1 MNIASPDRS
10 QELVNDVYLVTTIC
24 FMVFLL
30 LGQYLRWSGLIRLK
44 HRNPSLSLLACL
56 IGLAAVAS
64 YFFGWWISRAFTAG
78 PGITG
83 GFGDLSDVWPWS
95 DAMAP
100 HLGRSGAGAGL
111 LHWFVFF
118 LTSAFV
124 ASLAAGPLLERSKG
138 GAILLLGVVA
148 SGVFYP
154 IASAWLWS
162 PQSWMVKLVG
172 FHDAFGAASIHTLAG
187 GFALGA
193 LVCLNSRV
201 AARDVENQVNL
212 LPAPIPWMAGFGGI
226 LILIGLL
233 GLSLCTLSFG
243 ITVDGQG
250 VPILVTTGAFGT
262 TTSLGTVFANFAMG
276 VAGGFLAGHAKEGG
290 QLNGTISGGVAG
302 LVAIAAGADIYHPL
316 QTFLVAAGLATVGLW
331 WRERLALRY
340 GVDDVTGT
348 VALHGIVGFLGV
360 TLSGIILWTYPA
372 SPGADFAHINPFGQ
386 VLGAIFAFGLF
397 GFLPGYV
404 ISRFLRFMDLL
415 QQPALFQ
422 LVGEGVVDSL
432 GRFGIQRKALD
443 REISAAKLAESEGER

>member
-1 MNIASPDRS
+1 MNIASADLS
-10 QELVNDVYLVTTIC
+10 QELANNVYLVSVIC
-24 FMVFLL
+24 FMLFLP
-30 LGQYLRWSGLIRLK
+30 LGQYFRWSGLIRQK
-44 HRNPSLSLLACL
+44 HRSPSLSLLLCL

-64 YFFGWWISRAFTAG
+64 YFLGWWISHAFTTG

-83 GFGDLSDVWPWS
+83 GFGDVSNAWPWS

-118 LTSAFV
+118 LTSMFV
-124 ASLAAGPLLERSKG
+124 ASLTAGPMLERSKG
-138 GAILLLGVVA
+138 GAILLLGIGVA
-148 SGVFYP
+148 SVFYP

-193 LVCLNSRV
+193 VVCLNSRI
-201 AARDVENQVNL
+201 AAHDVENKADVM
-212 LPAPIPWMAGFGGI
+212 PSPMPWTAASGDI
-226 LILIGLL
+226 LISFGLL
-233 GLSLCTLSFG
+233 GLSLSTLSLG
-243 ITVDGQG
+243 ITSNEQH
-250 VPILVTTGAFGT
+250 VPTLITTGAFGT
-262 TTSLGTVFANFAMG
+262 TTSLGTVLANFAMG
-276 VAGGFLAGHAKEGG
+276 LAGGFLAGHAKEGG
-290 QLNGTISGGVAG
+290 HLNGTASGGVAG

-316 QTFLVAAGLATVGLW
+316 QTFLIAAGLATVGLW

-360 TLSGIILWTYPA
+360 ALSGIILWTYPA
-372 SPGADFAHINPFGQ
+372 SPEMDFARINPFGQ
-386 VLGAIFAFGLF
+386 IVGAIFAFGLF
-397 GFLPGYV
+397 GFLPGYL
-404 ISRFLRFMDLL
+404 ISRFLRFLDLL

-422 LVGEGVVDSL
+422 LAGEGLVDSL
-432 GRFGIQRKALD
+432 ESFGIQRKAMD
-443 REISAAKLAESEGER
+443 REISAAKLAESDGDR